1 MRNASV
7 LHWTLLVALLAFP
20 IVAPAQR
27 TSDDRR
33 GSKSG
38 LQIEYGP
45 NQGLTH
51 TDTLGTKHNY
61 RYITATITND
71 STIAIHLQIALS
83 NEYDFP
89 AACGDKKYKVFLLP
103 KELTPDTAALIN
115 VITNGLGNFLDRC
128 LDTPY
133 ILNKTLEPGEKS
145 VVTFGTLYSRPTNC
159 GVVPNALFAQG
170 DSDNFQACDSL
181 MNQDKSTDPQL
192 ALGLKLDFYSGRSPF
207 ACILI
212 PCGQISYPEP

>member
-1 MRNASV
+1 MKFRTIVGLFIV
-7 LHWTLLVALLAFP
+7 L
-20 IVAPAQR
+20 IVCSCSQR
-27 TSDDRR
+27 TSKGRLQIN
-33 GSKSG
+33 SG
-38 LQIEYGP
+38 LLIEYGP

-115 VITNGLGNFLDRC
+115 NITNGLGNFLDRC

-133 ILNKTLEPGEKS
+133 ILNKTLEPGEKC